1 MCTHYSE
8 RRETDRTVVCREE
21 REMEEVEEDV
31 IHKESQ
37 GGKPAWA
44 GDQQRREVDASGATL

>member
-1 MCTHYSE
+1 
-8 RRETDRTVVCREE
+8 
-21 REMEEVEEDV
+21 MEEVEEDV

-44 GDQQRREVDASGATL
+44 GDQRRREVDASGATL